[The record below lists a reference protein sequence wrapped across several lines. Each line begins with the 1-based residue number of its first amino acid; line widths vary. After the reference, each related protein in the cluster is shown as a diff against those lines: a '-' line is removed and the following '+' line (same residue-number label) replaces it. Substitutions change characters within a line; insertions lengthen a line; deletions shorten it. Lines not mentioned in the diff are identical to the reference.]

1 MAEYII
7 KTKSKKEEKVVK
19 AFLSSLDI
27 DFHTEEQEEEAL
39 YEKMQME
46 QKTSLLNQNE
56 KEDFIEQIK
65 SAK

>member
-7 KTKSKKEEKVVK
+7 KTKSKKEEKVIE

-27 DFHTEEQEEEAL
+27 DFHTEDQEEEAL
-39 YEKMQME
+39 YRKMQMDR
-46 QKTSLLNQNE
+46 KTRLLNQKE
-56 KEDFIEQIK
+56 KEDFIKQLK

>member
-39 YEKMQME
+39 YEKMQTDR
-46 QKTSLLNQNE
+46 KTRLLNQNE
-56 KEDFIEQIK
+56 KEDFLK
-65 SAK
+65 RLTSAK

>member
-1 MAEYII
+1 MVEYII

-27 DFHTEEQEEEAL
+27 DFHTEEQDEEAL
-39 YEKMQME
+39 YEKMQMN

>member
-7 KTKSKKEEKVVK
+7 KTKSKKEEKIVK

-27 DFHTEEQEEEAL
+27 DFYEEQKEEEGL
-39 YEKMQME
+39 HRKMQIDR
-46 QKTSLLNQNE
+46 KTPLIRPDE
-56 KEDFIEQIK
+56 KESFVQQLK